1 MTPAWLPPLL
11 DTDGDWQ
18 RIVARLYAAFCE
30 DFNPCNLTLNGLPV
44 TCDMRRC
51 EDGREEGFWH
61 LITGFDQD
69 ACERLVETERARRL
83 AWCGA
88 VIRNAGDDAILEW
101 RYWEKGGL
109 RTYLWLVPE
118 DYVVVLQGAPPKR
131 PRRYVLVTAFHLSG
145 QSQLRNMQRR
155 YDNREP

>member
-18 RIVARLYAAFCE
+18 RIVVRLYAAFCE

-51 EDGREEGFWH
+51 EDGWEEGFWH

-88 VIRNAGDDAILEW
+88 VIRNAGDDAIANGAIGRRAGFELTF
-101 RYWEKGGL
+101 GL
-109 RTYLWLVPE
+109 CRRTTSSCSKVPHPRG
-118 DYVVVLQGAPPKR
+118 LGA
-131 PRRYVLVTAFHLSG
+131 TFS
-145 QSQLRNMQRR
+145 
-155 YDNREP
+155 